1 MNKIRTI
8 IRYELTNIFSRK
20 SYMRMVFMMPIIG
33 FLVYSGAALV
43 NRGSAPEAEGTGSF
57 MSASAPA
64 EGAQGV
70 LDQSGLIAEV
80 PTEMTDSVV
89 LLDSQAQGQQLV
101 SDGQLSAYYVI
112 APDYLESGDILFVQ
126 KDYNFLA
133 TQSEA
138 GVVRNLIAWNLF
150 SDKQK
155 ATRYLDPMKVELRYT
170 RPQTAKDFGGSQNF
184 WLPYSLMMLFYL
196 LIIGSSSL
204 MLNSITYEKQN
215 RVIEVLLTSYSTT
228 EMLVGKT
235 IALGLA
241 GLFQTLIWTGTGY
254 TLLTLAG
261 RQFSL
266 GASFSLPP
274 SILVWGVVFFCLG
287 YALYS
292 SLMAG
297 LGALVPNPKEGSQAT
312 LVVIFPLIIP
322 LFFSNLVATAP
333 NAPIFLFFSLFP
345 LTSPISMV
353 SRMSAAAVP
362 LWQVALSIFLLLITI
377 FYTIRSVARIFRA
390 QALLAGK
397 PFKVLDFVRAFR
409 IK

>member
-33 FLVYSGAALV
+33 FLVYSGAALI
-43 NRGSAPEAEGTGSF
+43 NRGIAPEGVSSF

-70 LDQSGLIAEV
+70 LDQSGIISQV
-80 PTEMTDSVV
+80 PEDMADAVV
-89 LLDSQAQGQQLV
+89 LLDNQDQGQQMV
-101 SDGQLSAYYVI
+101 GDGQLSAYYII

-138 GVVRNLIAWNLF
+138 GVVRDLIAWNLF
-150 SDKQK
+150 SDKQ
-155 ATRYLDPMKVELRYT
+155 AAARYLDPMEVDLQYT

-241 GLFQTLIWTGTGY
+241 GLFQTLVWTGTGFV
-254 TLLTLAG
+254 LLTLAG

-266 GASFSLPP
+266 GASFSFAAYYLSVGHRLLLPGVMP
-274 SILVWGVVFFCLG
+274 SIP
-287 YALYS
+287 A
-292 SLMAG
+292 
-297 LGALVPNPKEGSQAT
+297 
-312 LVVIFPLIIP
+312 
-322 LFFSNLVATAP
+322 
-333 NAPIFLFFSLFP
+333 
-345 LTSPISMV
+345 
-353 SRMSAAAVP
+353 
-362 LWQVALSIFLLLITI
+362 
-377 FYTIRSVARIFRA
+377 
-390 QALLAGK
+390 
-397 PFKVLDFVRAFR
+397 
-409 IK
+409 

>member
-1 MNKIRTI
+1 
-8 IRYELTNIFSRK
+8 
-20 SYMRMVFMMPIIG
+20 
-33 FLVYSGAALV
+33 
-43 NRGSAPEAEGTGSF
+43 

-70 LDQSGLIAEV
+70 LDQSGIISQV
-80 PTEMTDSVV
+80 PEDMADAVV
-89 LLDSQAQGQQLV
+89 LLDNQDQGQQMV
-101 SDGQLSAYYVI
+101 ADGQLSAYYVI

-138 GVVRNLIAWNLF
+138 GVVRDLIAWNLF
-150 SDKQK
+150 SDKQ
-155 ATRYLDPMKVELRYT
+155 AAARYLDPMEVDLQYT

-241 GLFQTLIWTGTGY
+241 GLFQTLVWTGTGFV
-254 TLLTLAG
+254 LLTLAG

-274 SILVWGVVFFCLG
+274 IILVWGIVFFCLG

-297 LGALVPNPKEGSQAT
+297 LGALVPNPKK
-312 LVVIFPLIIP
+312 
-322 LFFSNLVATAP
+322 
-333 NAPIFLFFSLFP
+333 
-345 LTSPISMV
+345 
-353 SRMSAAAVP
+353 AARP
-362 LWQVALSIFLLLITI
+362 RWW
-377 FYTIRSVARIFRA
+377 
-390 QALLAGK
+390 
-397 PFKVLDFVRAFR
+397 
-409 IK
+409 

>member
-8 IRYELTNIFSRK
+8 IRYELNNIFSRK

-33 FLVYSGAALV
+33 FLVYSAAALV
-43 NRGSAPEAEGTGSF
+43 NRGIAPEGVSSF
-57 MSASAPA
+57 MGAAAPV

-70 LDQSGLIAEV
+70 LDQSGLIAEI
-80 PTEMTDSVV
+80 PAEMADAVV
-89 LLDSQAQGQQLV
+89 LLDSREQGQQMV
-101 SDGQLSAYYVI
+101 AEGQLSAYYVI
-112 APDYLESGDILFVQ
+112 APDYLDSGDILFVQ

-133 TQSEA
+133 TQNEA
-138 GVVRNLIAWNLF
+138 GLVRDLISWNLF
-150 SDKQK
+150 SDKQN
-155 ATRYLDPMKVELRYT
+155 ATRYLDPLKIDLQYT

-215 RVIEVLLTSYSTT
+215 RVIEVLLTSYSTN

-241 GLFQTLIWTGTGY
+241 GLFQTLVWTGTGFV
-254 TLLTLAG
+254 LLTLAG

-266 GASFSLPP
+266 SASFSLPP
-274 SILVWGVVFFCLG
+274 IILVWGIVFFCLG

-362 LWQVALSIFLLLITI
+362 LWQVALSIVLLLVAIV
-377 FYTIRSVARIFRA
+377 YTIRSVARIFRA

-409 IK
+409 LKT

>member
-1 MNKIRTI
+1 MG
-8 IRYELTNIFSRK
+8 
-20 SYMRMVFMMPIIG
+20 V
-33 FLVYSGAALV
+33 AAPV
-43 NRGSAPEAEGTGSF
+43 
-57 MSASAPA
+57 

-70 LDQSGLIAEV
+70 LDQSGLIAEI
-80 PTEMTDSVV
+80 PSEMADAVV
-89 LLDSQAQGQQLV
+89 LLDSLEQGQQMV
-101 SDGQLSAYYVI
+101 TEGSLSAYYVI
-112 APDYLESGDILFVQ
+112 APDYLDSGDILFVQ

-133 TQSEA
+133 TQNEA
-138 GVVRNLIAWNLF
+138 GLVRDLISWNLF
-150 SDKQK
+150 SDKQN
-155 ATRYLDPMKVELRYT
+155 ATRYLDPMQVDLQYT

-215 RVIEVLLTSYSTT
+215 RVIEVLLTSYSTN

-241 GLFQTLIWTGTGY
+241 GLFQTLVWTGTGFV
-254 TLLTLAG
+254 LLTLAG

-266 GASFSLPP
+266 PASFSLPP
-274 SILVWGVVFFCLG
+274 IILVWGIVFFCLG

-333 NAPIFLFFSLFP
+333 NAPIFVFFSLFP

-362 LWQVALSIFLLLITI
+362 LWQVALSIVLLLVAIV
-377 FYTIRSVARIFRA
+377 YTIRSVARIFRA

-397 PFKVLDFVRAFR
+397 PFKVLDFVKAFR